1 MKILEMMIRN
11 FGKLSNRHIEL
22 SDGINL
28 IYGENESGK
37 STVHTFLRAMFF
49 GLERAR
55 GRAAAND
62 AYSLYEPWENPN
74 YYSGAVKFE
83 SGGKFFLLDRNFDKF
98 SKKAEIFCEDDG
110 EELSVENGDLE
121 MLLGEFSEP
130 VYNNTVSVGQ
140 LHAQPGQELSAA
152 LRDYA
157 TNYYASGGGDLNLDA
172 ALLQLRERKKEIER
186 QIKEDFRK
194 KQVKREQVEQEASYI
209 WREIH
214 RLQTE
219 REDLKEKIAYR
230 IEHQPSRGEP
240 ENNRVIDELR
250 PGKWRIH
257 PLEIFVFI
265 VAVVL
270 VFMFI
275 RRPWNYL
282 VAIVLAL
289 LCLIYTWNR
298 LKVSKKQEKTEPEKI
313 LEEIMPEEEKIPL
326 ERLYWELEREEEEL
340 GEKQV
345 QYSNLRE
352 QLEEMDEMGEEFWE
366 QEKMRE
372 AVDLAAD
379 TINRLSARLQKRM
392 EQKMNDLLSEV
403 IYDLTGGK
411 YSRLVIGEGLRP
423 SLLRDGK
430 KIPVERVSV
439 STAEQVYLAL
449 RMVSAKV
456 FQEEELPVLLDD
468 TFAYYDDIR
477 LKNTLRWLEKNKE
490 QVILFTCQNR
500 EEEALKEM
508 GIPYRKI
515 TLER

>member
-265 VAVVL
+265 VW
-270 VFMFI
+270 
-275 RRPWNYL
+275 PSYL
-282 VAIVLAL
+282 PCYA
-289 LCLIYTWNR
+289 
-298 LKVSKKQEKTEPEKI
+298 
-313 LEEIMPEEEKIPL
+313 
-326 ERLYWELEREEEEL
+326 
-340 GEKQV
+340 
-345 QYSNLRE
+345 
-352 QLEEMDEMGEEFWE
+352 
-366 QEKMRE
+366 
-372 AVDLAAD
+372 
-379 TINRLSARLQKRM
+379 
-392 EQKMNDLLSEV
+392 
-403 IYDLTGGK
+403 
-411 YSRLVIGEGLRP
+411 
-423 SLLRDGK
+423 
-430 KIPVERVSV
+430 
-439 STAEQVYLAL
+439 
-449 RMVSAKV
+449 
-456 FQEEELPVLLDD
+456 
-468 TFAYYDDIR
+468 
-477 LKNTLRWLEKNKE
+477 
-490 QVILFTCQNR
+490 
-500 EEEALKEM
+500 
-508 GIPYRKI
+508 
-515 TLER
+515 